1 MASRP
6 PLAGSSHRTWV
17 AAEEEGGC
25 GSHAFHFQRGASGRQ
40 DLLGDSSS
48 HQGLEDSSLLRGQGE
63 GSPGGGGGQGGTY
76 VRKRQDFLRVPGPSL
91 APGPLNPALG
101 LSPY

>member
-1 MASRP
+1 M
-6 PLAGSSHRTWV
+6 

-63 GSPGGGGGQGGTY
+63 GSPGGGGGTRGDICEEKARFPEGI
-76 VRKRQDFLRVPGPSL
+76 PGPSL